1 MKKLLSFL
9 FKAAVC
15 IIVLYIG
22 IFAANKALDMLNPWN
37 GKVPLELT
45 EYGSPHKFYYDRL
58 SDKEKHAYNEILSH
72 IYDMP
77 ETIRIPEINDV
88 EFRKVFSALLY
99 DNPDLFFIGR
109 KCSLASNFFVT
120 ECSLE
125 YTMTPEEYA
134 ESKAELDRK
143 CDEILFSLSDPA
155 DEWQTE
161 LEIHDFIIKNCE
173 YKLVEDEF
181 IYSSSYGAIINGEAA
196 CEGYSKAAKMLFDL
210 AGLESAVIVGESDGG
225 DGAGPHMWNVVSV
238 DGEYYHLDCTW
249 DDAGREDGER
259 LSDYSYFN
267 LSDEMIKKTHSDFS
281 YEFNCDSTEANYHVK
296 TGGYFTSYGKGDE
309 KRVADLANKEM
320 AGSRTAVRLRFSN
333 SSEYENA
340 VYELV
345 DKERICYVMQR
356 AAEESDIEKYKLSCT
371 KNPDQYVLTFIIE
384 G

>member
-1 MKKLLSFL
+1 MKKFLSFL

-15 IIVLYIG
+15 VIVLYVG
-22 IFAANKALDMLNPWN
+22 IFAATKVLESANPWD
-37 GKVPLELT
+37 GKAPLELT

-109 KCSLASNFFVT
+109 KCSLVSDFFVT
-120 ECSLE
+120 ECSIE

-134 ESKAELDRK
+134 ERKSELDKK
-143 CDEILFSLSDPA
+143 CEEIISSLSAPD

-161 LEIHDFIIKNCE
+161 FEIHDFIIENCE

-181 IYSSSYGAIINGEAA
+181 VYSSSYGAIINGEAA
-196 CEGYSKAAKMLFDL
+196 CEGYSKAAKLLFDR
-210 AGLESAVIVGESDGG
+210 AGIESAVIVGESDGG
-225 DGAGPHMWNVVSV
+225 DGAGPHMWNVVSI

-249 DDAGREDGER
+249 DDAGTEDGER
-259 LSDYSYFN
+259 LSDYAYFN

-281 YEFNCDSTEANYHVK
+281 YEFNCTSTEANYHVR
-296 TGGYFTSYGKGDE
+296 TGGYFTAYGKGDE

-320 AGSRTAVRLRFSN
+320 AGSRTAVHLRFSDAGG
-333 SSEYENA
+333 YENA

-345 DKERICYVMQR
+345 DKERICYIMQR
-356 AAEESDIEKYKLSCT
+356 AAEKSDVEKYKLSCT

>member
-15 IIVLYIG
+15 LLALYIG
-22 IFAANKALDMLNPWN
+22 IFAANKILETVNPWD
-37 GKVPLELT
+37 GTAPVELT
-45 EYGSPHKFYYDRL
+45 EYGGTHKFYYDRL

-109 KCSLASNFFVT
+109 KCSLVSNFLVT
-120 ECSLE
+120 ECSIE
-125 YTMTPEEYA
+125 YTMTAEEYA
-134 ESKAELDRK
+134 ESKAKLDEK
-143 CDEILFSLSDPA
+143 CDEILSSLSDPD

-161 LEIHDFIIKNCE
+161 LEIHDYIIENCE

-181 IYSSSYGAIINGEAA
+181 VYSSSYGAIVNGEAA
-196 CEGYSKAAKMLFDL
+196 CEGYSKAAKLLFDL

-259 LSDYSYFN
+259 LSDYAYFN
-267 LSDEMIKKTHSDFS
+267 LNDEMIKKTHSDFS
-281 YEFNCDSTEANYHVK
+281 YEFNCSSTEANYHVR
-296 TGGYFTSYGKGDE
+296 TGGYFAAYGRSDE
-309 KRVADLANKEM
+309 KRVADMVQKEM
-320 AGSRTAVRLRFSN
+320 DSSRTAVRLRFGSG
-333 SSEYENA
+333 SEYENA

-345 DKERICYVMQR
+345 DKERICYIMQR
-356 AAEESDIEKYKLSCT
+356 AAEKSDVEKYKLSCA